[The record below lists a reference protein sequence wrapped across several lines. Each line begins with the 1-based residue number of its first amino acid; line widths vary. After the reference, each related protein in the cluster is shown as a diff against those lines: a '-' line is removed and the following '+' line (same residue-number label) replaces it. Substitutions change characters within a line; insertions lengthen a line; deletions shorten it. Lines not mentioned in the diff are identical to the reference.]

1 MTDLESN
8 GRMWGEGMPKGVGAK
23 NAGYIGLMIAKE
35 QGKKRT
41 DYDPTQRRKR
51 IGKFD
56 INKMVEEPSDYLK
69 SAYIDKYKKLYTG
82 NPRKTWEQVRAEAS
96 DLKHAVATWARL
108 HPNKDERMIAR
119 ETGVSQPSVNRWKRL
134 TGQGKEA
141 KAKRKEFAD
150 MYSDYEGFYTD
161 FLEAGTNK
169 DENTRILKHLINVE
183 AQSSMEIGDDIL
195 KGMEDGAEKEAVRA
209 LSGSQNDWGKH
220 AYANIEELNKAM
232 KAVRDKKSAMFGA
245 DSDDEEARN
254 EIIEYGDQNPG
265 VFKRAKQGS
274 LEDLEHTMNIIKE
287 EIFTSVM
294 MVLQLQATIEDINDA
309 VSGEAEEEPDGEKMD
324 APKARSRY
332 DLHPYTGEETG
343 TRQGFKEGKDFTTI
357 QPEEEGDADPT
368 GAGRKRIMKLYNS
381 SGKVH
386 KGKYHIMGDG
396 SVHSGASHTARSK
409 LLIVK

>member
-8 GRMWGEGMPKGVGAK
+8 GHMWGEGMPKGVGAK

-82 NPRKTWEQVRAEAS
+82 NPRKTWEQVKAEAS
-96 DLKHAVATWARL
+96 DIKHAVATWARL

-141 KAKRKEFAD
+141 NAKRKEFAD
-150 MYSDYEGFYTD
+150 MYNDYAGFYSD
-161 FLEAGTNK
+161 FLEAGTDNK
-169 DENTRILKHLINVE
+169 ENTRILKHLINVE

-195 KGMEDGAEKEAVRA
+195 KGMEEGEAKEAVRQ
-209 LSGSQNDWGKH
+209 LSGSQNDWGQH
-220 AYANIEELNKAM
+220 AHDNVEELNKAI
-232 KAVRDKKSAMFGA
+232 KAVRDKKMSLHGA

-254 EIIEYGDQNPG
+254 EIIEHEDQNPG
-265 VFKRAKQGS
+265 GYKRPKQGS

-309 VSGEAEEEPDGEKMD
+309 ESGELEQEPDSEPLE
-324 APKARSRY
+324 APKARKRY
-332 DLHPYTGEETG
+332 DLHPYTGENTG
-343 TRQGFKEGKDFTTI
+343 TREGFKAGKDFTTI
-357 QPEEEGDADPT
+357 QPEEAEDADPT
-368 GAGRKRIMKLYNS
+368 GAGRKRVMKLYNS

-386 KGKYHIMGDG
+386 KGKYHIMEDG
-396 SVHSGASHTARSK
+396 SVHSGATHTARSK
-409 LLIVK
+409 PLIVK